1 MTLTCK
7 LAKAL
12 SLKDFLIFPNCKLFS
27 IDFHPFQSLV
37 YQGLPYFS
45 IFLVYIYIVRI
56 LEKYTGSQK
65 PTTGG
70 KP

>member
-1 MTLTCK
+1 MALACELT
-7 LAKAL
+7 KAL
-12 SLKDFLIFPNCKLFS
+12 RDKDFLIFPNCKLFS
-27 IDFHPFQSLV
+27 IDFHAFQSLV

-45 IFLVYIYIVRI
+45 IFLTYIYIVRI